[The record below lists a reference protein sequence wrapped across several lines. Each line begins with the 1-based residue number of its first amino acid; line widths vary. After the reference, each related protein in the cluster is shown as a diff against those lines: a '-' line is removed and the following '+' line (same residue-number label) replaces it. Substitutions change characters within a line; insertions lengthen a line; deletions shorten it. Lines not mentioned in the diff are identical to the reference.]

1 MSADCHI
8 QVKSMQMQT
17 ATLQIHTF
25 IDHIQKLHHPY
36 HLQKQETNSL
46 TNITILSSRT
56 DLVEKRKNPHK
67 KLFGCLPELFVR

>member
-1 MSADCHI
+1 MSADC

-46 TNITILSSRT
+46 TSIIILSSRT
-56 DLVEKRKNPHK
+56 DLVEKRKKKNPHK